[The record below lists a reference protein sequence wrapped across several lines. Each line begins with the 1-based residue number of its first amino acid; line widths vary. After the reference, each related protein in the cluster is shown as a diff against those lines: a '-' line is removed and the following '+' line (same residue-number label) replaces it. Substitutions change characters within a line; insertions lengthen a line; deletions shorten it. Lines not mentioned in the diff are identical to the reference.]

1 MSGPAAPIDIGSLLD
16 DSGEDLNFDS
26 RSVTFNGTSPRRI
39 DSGGS
44 TGQVPVL
51 SELFGSRGLVSVVEE
66 NSNAPTLSTNLQ
78 SDPVLEG
85 LSDEGIPNLSI
96 LMNAAAVGCVSATV
110 TSTAFSSSTTAGGEQ
125 MTRSDGLESSD
136 ASVYQSNVPNMS
148 LFGGMNFA
156 PAVEESQY
164 QQQSSPSGS
173 TSTPDSST
181 TTSVSGLSQSSSF
194 ANSTTNH
201 SLPQLSFLMNNVQFT
216 SSGDSPAS
224 NSTITSSNNNAMAT
238 ATPTLHPQTT
248 TADAVAKFT
257 FEHLLNCTNNFNDQY
272 FTDPQTAGRKL
283 GAGGFGSVHLAVNL
297 AAQIPVAAVKRL
309 HKNFQQVKEKF
320 DLEIKIL
327 SEHCHENLVRLLGY
341 SAAAEEEEL
350 EDGGGELCLIY
361 EFVAGGNLERRLE
374 LCRRGAAVLTIQK
387 RLGIAFGVAKGIDYL
402 HSAKLIHRDV
412 KSANVLLTEGDIP
425 KVSDGNGFLVNGLNY
440 NVHAMCVCV
449 HICRPNFSSAISV
462 CCAR

>member
-1 MSGPAAPIDIGSLLD
+1 MRPVSGPAAPIDIGSLLD

-26 RSVTFNGTSPRRI
+26 RSVTFNGTSPRRL

-96 LMNAAAVGCVSATV
+96 LMNAAAGCVSATGN
-110 TSTAFSSSTTAGGEQ
+110 SSSSSSTSLARSTAGDQ
-125 MTRSDGLESSD
+125 MTSSTNGLD

-148 LFGGMNFA
+148 LFGGMHFA
-156 PAVEESQY
+156 PAVEEAQY
-164 QQQSSPSGS
+164 QQSSPS

-194 ANSTTNH
+194 ANSITNH
-201 SLPQLSFLMNNVQFT
+201 SLPQLSFLMNNVQF
-216 SSGDSPAS
+216 SSGD
-224 NSTITSSNNNAMAT
+224 NSTMTSSNNAMAT
-238 ATPTLHPQTT
+238 ATPTPQTE
-248 TADAVAKFT
+248 AVARFT
-257 FEHLLNCTNNFNDQY
+257 FEHLLNCTNNFDDQY
-272 FTDPQTAGRKL
+272 FTDPRSGGRKL

-297 AAQIPVAAVKRL
+297 AADIPVAAVKRL

-341 SAAAEEEEL
+341 SAQAE
-350 EDGGGELCLIY
+350 DGGELCLIY
-361 EFVAGGNLERRLE
+361 EFVAGGNLERKLE
-374 LCRRGAAVLTIQK
+374 LCRSGAAVLPIQK

-412 KSANVLLTEGDIP
+412 KSANVLLTENEDIP
-425 KVSDGNGFLVNGLNY
+425 KVSELSGKTEGAHTRQMD
-440 NVHAMCVCV
+440 
-449 HICRPNFSSAISV
+449 S
-462 CCAR
+462 